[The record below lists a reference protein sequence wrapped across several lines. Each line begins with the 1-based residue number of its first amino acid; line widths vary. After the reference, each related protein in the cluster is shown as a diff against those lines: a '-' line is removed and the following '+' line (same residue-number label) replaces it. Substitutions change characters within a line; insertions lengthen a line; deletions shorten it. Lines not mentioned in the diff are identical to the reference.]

1 MNTKF
6 LLQDLTDQLS
16 EQGNIKK
23 KDAEEFVKSF
33 FKIIEDALFQ
43 GEIVKINGFG
53 TFKLIKVEPRK
64 SVNVSTGQEIEIKE
78 HFKITFTPEQT
89 LKELVNIPFS
99 HLEPVQLDG
108 HMEKELLDEDLSDT
122 EESGVI
128 EQSKELEVDTEE
140 YTSTDLVEEQT
151 EYIDPQPS
159 SAIKSKSM
167 TPNERETSNRRDSEK
182 TSNTEKTS
190 NSSDNSRYS
199 DNKRSIENIPN
210 SGMKKP
216 IPAPQRP
223 SRPTYQKP
231 KPSMGNVFWII
242 LLVIVSSLGIWAF
255 WSNREAMNEK
265 QRKMTALEQFN
276 STVDDEGDEKDFQIT
291 VDDSLSV
298 EAEIAAKIDS
308 ISKVDKLVKQK
319 EEDVVTVTPKSTVKI
334 ETAKQTIKP
343 KVVTTAKR
351 KVVARTNTTGVT
363 FPLTVTMGKGDR
375 LTMLSLKYYGDKVF
389 WVYIYAANRK
399 LIPNPNNVP
408 LGTKIRIPSPDPSR
422 TDPNNP
428 ECISKA
434 KALQTKIMS
443 MLEN

>member
-6 LLQDLTDQLS
+6 LLQDLTDLLS
-16 EQGNIKK
+16 EKGNIKK
-23 KDAEEFVKSF
+23 KEAEEFVKTF

-43 GEIVKINGFG
+43 GEVVKINGFG

-78 HFKITFTPEQT
+78 HFKITFTPEQAI
-89 LKELVNIPFS
+89 KELVNIPFS

-108 HMEKELLDEDLSDT
+108 GAENKLSDDDLSDSEEIEMTGVT
-122 EESGVI
+122 E
-128 EQSKELEVDTEE
+128 QYPDTEE
-140 YTSTDLVEEQT
+140 YTNTDPIEEPT
-151 EYIDPQPS
+151 EHFDPQ
-159 SAIKSKSM
+159 ISKSM
-167 TPNERETSNRRDSEK
+167 TPNERETPNRSDSEK
-182 TSNTEKTS
+182 ISNT
-190 NSSDNSRYS
+190 DNNRYT
-199 DNKRSIENIPN
+199 DNKRYTDTKKGNDSSNENTPG

-231 KPSMGNVFWII
+231 KASMGNVFWII

-265 QRKMTALEQFN
+265 QRKMTALEQFD
-276 STVDDEGDEKDFQIT
+276 STVYEEGDEKDFELS

-308 ISKVDKLVKQK
+308 ISKVDKPVKQK
-319 EEDVVTVTPKSTVKI
+319 EEEVVKMTPKSAVKM
-334 ETAKQTIKP
+334 ETAKQIAQP
-343 KVVTTAKR
+343 KIETPSKR
-351 KVVARTNTTGVT
+351 KAVSSPSNSGVAFPVV
-363 FPLTVTMGKGDR
+363 VTMGKGDR
-375 LTMLSLKYYGDKVF
+375 LTMLALKYYGDKIF

-399 LIPNPNNVP
+399 EIPNPNNVP

-422 TDPNNP
+422 TDPHNP

>member
-6 LLQDLTDQLS
+6 LLQDLIDQLS

-23 KDAEEFVKSF
+23 KDAEEFVKAF

-53 TFKLIKVEPRK
+53 IFKLVKVEPRK

-89 LKELVNIPFS
+89 IKELVNIPLS

-108 HMEKELLDEDLSDT
+108 GTEKDSLKDDQSDT
-122 EESGVI
+122 EENVVI
-128 EQSKELEVDTEE
+128 EQSVEE
-140 YTSTDLVEEQT
+140 YISSDLIEEHT

-159 SAIKSKSM
+159 RTIKSKSM
-167 TPNERETSNRRDSEK
+167 TPNERETPNRKDSEK
-182 TSNTEKTS
+182 NSNT
-190 NSSDNSRYS
+190 DNSRYT
-199 DNKRSIENIPN
+199 DNKRSNENIPSN
-210 SGMKKP
+210 GIKKP

-223 SRPTYQKP
+223 SRPSYQKP

-255 WSNREAMNEK
+255 WSNREAMKEK
-265 QRKMTALEQFN
+265 QRKMTALEQFD
-276 STVDDEGDEKDFQIT
+276 STVYEEGDEKDFDVT

-308 ISKVDKLVKQK
+308 ISKVDKPVKHK
-319 EEDVVTVTPKSTVKI
+319 EDGNVKVNPKSTVKMG
-334 ETAKQTIKP
+334 TAKQTAKQIAKQTAIP
-343 KVVTTAKR
+343 KVSTTVKR
-351 KVVARTNTTGVT
+351 KTVVIPNTTGVA
-363 FPLTVTMGKGDR
+363 FPLTVTMEKGDR
-375 LTMLSLKYYGDKVF
+375 LTMLALKYYGNKVF

-428 ECISKA
+428 ECIFTA